1 MRVAIPA
8 LFLILGERLPVFP
21 HWEWCL
27 LSCFRRWLLRCWGM
41 FLYPYT
47 LKTGLARSTARRV
60 NAMASSKETKTLYW
74 NLLIWPSGNRRLMY
88 FMSPYQHRGGVLFPL
103 KWALLIIS
111 PWNGLFSSPCLYCAW
126 FLWSGEAELRCGPSV
141 VSSIG
146 AAGNGMMHTSQEET
160 ISLEAVSCLLP
171 ELKPATR
178 HMP

>member
-1 MRVAIPA
+1 MELVYLDVSKWNNP
-8 LFLILGERLPVFP
+8 E
-21 HWEWCL
+21 CNKMY
-27 LSCFRRWLLRCWGM
+27 CFHKGSKLCITQSLKI
-41 FLYPYT
+41 
-47 LKTGLARSTARRV
+47 LKTGLALSTARRV
-60 NAMASSKETKTLYW
+60 NAMASSKETKTLFG
-74 NLLIWPSGNRRLMY
+74 NLLISPSGNRRLMY
-88 FMSPYQHRGGVLFPL
+88 FMSPYHHRGGVLFPL

-146 AAGNGMMHTSQEET
+146 AAGNGMMHTSREEA